1 MRLPIRSVYI
11 SSIDRHLKRYQENS
25 CGGKINRRVVKIK
38 RKEKIESSGEPMKMA
53 FYGLVKL
60 KFTQYG
66 SNSSHFLFSFVKS
79 EKEILLNRS
88 KFIYKYPFAQ
98 FKIFLKINFDQIHME
113 YIYTHTSV

>member
-1 MRLPIRSVYI
+1 MYFFFVRVI

-60 KFTQYG
+60 KFTHYG
-66 SNSSHFLFSFVKS
+66 SSSSSHFLFLSF
-79 EKEILLNRS
+79 
-88 KFIYKYPFAQ
+88 FF
-98 FKIFLKINFDQIHME
+98 FFC
-113 YIYTHTSV
+113 